1 MNGWRYDDRYCRER
15 VPTWTHYRRIAFC
28 IGSGRT
34 WRPGAWR
41 GDRDR
46 EPRAAAPTSRQ
57 TTRRA
62 FPSSKPGV
70 SQSSEPVK
78 LSRVSLPSLLG
89 RRAGVVEKGNRWE
102 QGDQNFCPSFWTDFM
117 CMA

>member
-1 MNGWRYDDRYCRER
+1 MVGGMTTATVERE
-15 VPTWTHYRRIAFC
+15 Y
-28 IGSGRT
+28 
-34 WRPGAWR
+34 RPGPTTAVLHFALDLDGP
-41 GDRDR
+41 GDLAPGAAI
-46 EPRAAAPTSRQ
+46 EIESRAAAPTSRQ